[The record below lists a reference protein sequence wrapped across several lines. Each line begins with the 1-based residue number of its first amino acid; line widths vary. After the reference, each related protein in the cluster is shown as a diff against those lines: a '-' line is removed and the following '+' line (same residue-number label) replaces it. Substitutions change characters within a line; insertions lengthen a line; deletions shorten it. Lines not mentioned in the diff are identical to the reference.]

1 MSNISTRCAAKTML
15 SWLQRVESER
25 WHVPSTSHSSRNV
38 QTKQWNAKISKR
50 IPRPPRVPSGP
61 CATDAHKRRTRT
73 RRFAR
78 DVGASSLRA
87 ASASVVDHGA
97 VGVRWPERDRSW
109 QITDKTTRRRC
120 ESASTDPRSDRSVA
134 ITQCPCRRERWRQLD
149 DRQMAHAHEKRKR
162 SDEKE
167 AGAQA
172 PIGGPSFLLFSG
184 RFLINLLIR

>member
-15 SWLQRVESER
+15 SWLQRVESEH

-61 CATDAHKRRTRT
+61 CATDAHKRCTRT

-120 ESASTDPRSDRSVA
+120 ESASTQIREA
-134 ITQCPCRRERWRQLD
+134 IGPSTSRNARADENAGGSSTTGRWRTHTRSAND
-149 DRQMAHAHEKRKR
+149 PTRRKPVRRLR
-162 SDEKE
+162 S
-167 AGAQA
+167 AGL
-172 PIGGPSFLLFSG
+172 PSFSSAG
-184 RFLINLLIR
+184 DS